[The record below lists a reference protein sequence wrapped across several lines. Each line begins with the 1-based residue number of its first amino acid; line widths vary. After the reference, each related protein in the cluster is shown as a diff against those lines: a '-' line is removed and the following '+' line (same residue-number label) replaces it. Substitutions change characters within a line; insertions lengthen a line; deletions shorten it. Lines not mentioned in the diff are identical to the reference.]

1 MDLKY
6 LICEIENHVALVT
19 LNRPPV
25 NALNSEVFTELA
37 TLIDALDE
45 NEEVRAIVLTGSGEK
60 AFIAGADVKEMATQD
75 LIGLGLMNKKSR
87 TLFSK
92 IENANKPVI
101 AAINGLAL
109 GGGLELALACDL
121 RICSEQARFSFP
133 EIGLGIIPGGGGTQ
147 RLQKVV
153 GQGTAKELIFFGDMI
168 DANRALELQIVNK
181 VVPRDK
187 LLEEALEWAHKL
199 AKKPAIA
206 LQMAKLAINYGKN
219 VDTESGLIMETTA
232 FSTAFSSK
240 DAKEGL
246 AAFMEKRK
254 PQYVGK

>member
-25 NALNSEVFTELA
+25 NALNSEVFTELT

-121 RICSEQARFSFP
+121 RVCSEHAKFSFP
-133 EIGLGIIPGGGGTQ
+133 ELGLGIIPGGGGTQ
-147 RLQKVV
+147 RLQKLV
-153 GQGTAKELIFFGDMI
+153 GQGVTKELIYFGEMI
-168 DANRALELQIVNK
+168 DANRAHELQIVNK
-181 VVPRDK
+181 VVPHES
-187 LLEEALEWAHKL
+187 LLEETLTWARKL
-199 AKKPAIA
+199 ANKPAIA

-232 FSTAFSSK
+232 FSTAFSSE

-246 AAFMEKRK
+246 TAFMEKRK